1 MWLDFLVELSDQI
14 IHTPES
20 TLASSSYSNFL
31 VSLIVEERFQLSK
44 HASASY
50 TSGSPFARNW
60 EDSDTNLVDC
70 VCVGG
75 NVVGVLAD
83 CVDVVLVG
91 VVVVVVQVVV
101 HVSHQ
106 VEHQQGEGHE
116 VE

>member
-1 MWLDFLVELSDQI
+1 M
-14 IHTPES
+14 
-20 TLASSSYSNFL
+20 
-31 VSLIVEERFQLSK
+31 
-44 HASASY
+44 
-50 TSGSPFARNW
+50 
-60 EDSDTNLVDC
+60 VDC